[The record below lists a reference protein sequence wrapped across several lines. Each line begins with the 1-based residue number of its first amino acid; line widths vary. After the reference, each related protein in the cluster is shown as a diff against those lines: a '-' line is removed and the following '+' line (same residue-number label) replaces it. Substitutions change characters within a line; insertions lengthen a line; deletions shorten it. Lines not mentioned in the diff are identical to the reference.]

1 MGDPSFDPGFPLES
15 RFGRSHG
22 LRPKIFPRLPFR
34 TPRAGGKKTAA
45 GLIRRRLVYVYTRIL
60 AYKISGGAVL
70 LDHLGAFTFCAKL
83 DLGAGEPGLA
93 VQVVHGALCVGRGG
107 EDRALVVLQHLEP

>member
-22 LRPKIFPRLPFR
+22 LRPKIFPPSAV
-34 TPRAGGKKTAA
+34 PDASGGGKKTAA

-60 AYKISGGAVL
+60 AYKISGSAVL

-93 VQVVHGALCVGRGG
+93 V
-107 EDRALVVLQHLEP
+107 